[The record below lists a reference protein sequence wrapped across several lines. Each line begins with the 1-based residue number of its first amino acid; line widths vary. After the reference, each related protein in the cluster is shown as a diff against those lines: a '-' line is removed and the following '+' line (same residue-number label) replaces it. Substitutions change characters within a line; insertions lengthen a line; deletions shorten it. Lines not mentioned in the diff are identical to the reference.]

1 GRTYFGTRC
10 VDGSFSNED
19 YLALNLLGKTFRYT
33 VDLAGA
39 GCGCNAALYLTSLH
53 QNDQVSECEDYYCD
67 ANNVCGPPPAPH
79 ERVPFWLDSGFGST
93 TDSRRFGSALF
104 WPPQPGGLRVTSA
117 AFACMAAVLAGSAPS
132 REGMD
137 APWTTVPRPS
147 PVRYCGWCAGPLG
160 RGESLA
166 LAEGGSLLE
175 VCELCYII
183 GLIRQAAWR
192 ARLSVEER
200 AALLDS
206 ARLLGALLSALAGLG
221 LDGAEGAAAFPP
233 VAPGLAA
240 AAAVGR
246 AAAAAPAGGG
256 AGAPVVPGLAALP
269 GLPGFGG
276 GGAAG
281 APPAGGAVPDGGGAP
296 PGGVGAAL
304 VGALA
309 GGGGGPPGGPPPGAV
324 PGAPAIPGVPIA
336 VAGGPIA
343 PAGGAQLGPL
353 VDGPWRQAVI
363 LIGADWR
370 RGVNLELSTFDAA
383 GGISGTAL
391 FEVEEIGTT
400 GPSGQ
405 YLSAQFRGASL
416 AAEAMRLD
424 GLFPPRGTGPA
435 GLLHLRGQGPALC
448 GEPAV
453 PGRGVLHVEWLRLRS
468 NRGFVEPWVR
478 PSAFGGRGGGGAL
491 AGGAPAGGAAPDRLA
506 AAAAARAQAATAT
519 PGRAGGGRGRR
530 RPRSS
535 SASRSDDDGESRFR
549 EAPSRGGSVRLLA
562 EKRPGAL
569 YDEAMKNIGRV
580 MGLREGADG
589 SEVRAKVVGYLQA
602 VVFGHHPPGQ
612 MRINTQRELQT
623 LATALDLLE
632 CGCLA
637 DLSDVLMQRFKALEL
652 SLSDASWQVASEL
665 EIVPDAPPSLASM
678 GEQDLARRAAL
689 LRRRLMDA
697 KSRGALGGKGQG
709 ERSALRQRGQV
720 AVSGGAE
727 DASRTSPRLRR
738 QRACSKVRREARPPR
753 AAAAVAAGS
762 TGAEAEP
769 ACGTDADCDGDP
781 LAEWREWAGAA
792 SDLLREPFDVGPVLL
807 NIVRQ
812 FPGSFGRFTR
822 YSLEVKPRE
831 HPADMAGRLQRDL
844 LPLPYPSITRS
855 QIAQQGE
862 DPLSDKEWEGRAN
875 AAQQAALVALGRRLL
890 LATRAES
897 ALPPD
902 LDWNVRLKD
911 RKIGCGGDEISA
923 THRLTLEQVLDGLP
937 PPGVAASI
945 EAADLA
951 TGFVREALLDPT
963 LVLLP
968 AALRRRA
975 PTSARVWASLEEW
988 HRIVRALHERGV
1000 VSAIPSSEIACRD
1013 GAPLLNGAFGVPKP
1027 RDEPVVCS
1035 DGERRP
1041 VLRLITN
1048 LIPSNACQECIVG
1061 DTPEM
1066 PTMSQLNGLVLTE
1079 SEDLLWSGADRK
1091 AFFYV
1096 FRAPPVW
1103 WPYMVIGPPVPSE
1116 LLGLKDGGATHI
1128 CLRVIGMGWISAVG
1142 VTTHLHRNMLRR
1154 SASFPRGLPPSQEIT
1169 RRRRLPFSV
1178 EKPCPPAW
1186 MVYID
1191 NLEVAEVVSKSEATT
1206 LRGTVPELIS
1216 EARACYAAA
1225 GSPGSPA
1232 KMASLTLWTLSKK
1245 RASMRLV
1252 RILLGRWV
1260 RVHCFRRPLAASFA
1274 YTWKW
1279 LGNPRAGGR
1288 FSVSVVEDLLM
1299 CLALSG
1305 LCVADLR
1312 LEVDPL
1318 VTASDAS
1325 EAAGAVVYGYAL
1337 SDRGRALAE
1346 RRQRPANAACEEETA
1361 LVTVFDGIGGGRR
1374 AFEILGLVPAVHL
1387 SFEVDPTAVRV
1398 ARRSYPSTQHLGDVT
1413 EADPAALAALLRAR
1427 GLNVARQGLDDPRAG
1442 LLDHMVRIVD
1452 GLRTAMPEASIDFL
1466 GENVASMPECD
1477 VLRLNQLF
1485 GRIPLEIEAG
1495 DVGWVR
1501 RPRLYWASWD
1511 LLPSFEAEP
1520 VVVRAKT
1527 QGVRRACKVA
1537 LKAERPPLE
1546 EWLPPGA
1553 VCPGPAAGEPLP
1565 TFVRWAPRSQPRPR
1579 PAGIGE
1585 CSAAEL
1591 ARWEAA
1597 GFASPPYQ
1605 FRDKWCIHQADG
1617 RVEPPDATIREKLM
1631 GFPEGHTVPCM
1642 TSSQAKAEPAKY
1654 EALRRS
1660 LVGNTFQCEV
1670 VAWIISHR
1678 AVGAGLLVSV
1688 PSLGELHE
1696 SARAWAGGRKLWA
1709 GDVTSLRCGRSEIDE
1724 GLRAK
1729 LDQAGGPIYVG
1740 RGSRRWGLAA
1750 SRWGNPFTICPERS
1764 REDAVAL
1771 FAGWIRTQPT
1781 FLQSLE
1787 TLRGALL
1794 VCHCGPDQACH
1805 ADILLAELA
1814 KRDVVEWRE
1823 VDASRR
1829 IVMGLVMACH
1839 NNGADIRTDGASEA
1853 LGKIFPRQE
1862 IDSGFWRWRKARQL
1876 VWDAAEHINVL
1887 ECQGALMMIRWRA
1900 RSVRRHQCVFLHLL
1914 DSMVNIGALSK
1925 HRSSSPQLNKVVR
1938 TFSAWELAMGARA
1951 VFGFTS
1957 SARNPADAPSRLR
1970 DGIKAS
1976 TLARYRG
1983 AAQRF
1988 VDYLA
1993 SNNLSLPFTWDDIDI
2008 CLQDYLEHLWA
2019 EGATKGEANDTLS
2032 GVQHL
2037 LRTRRRY
2044 PGAWQL
2050 LTVWGRLEIPQR
2062 APPMPAQ
2069 VCTALAG
2076 WALSRGEVAFAAVLL
2091 VAFHLCL
2098 RAGEVLGLS
2107 GGVIFLK
2114 PCGRGVVSLPWTK
2127 TSCQKGAR
2135 EQVTLDD
2142 PLVGA
2147 VVHMQLQR
2155 DSRLWPGTTRA
2166 FHDVFR
2172 AGLQQIGCRHLALS
2186 PCSLRRGGAT
2196 HEFPLSGDLS
2206 KAPSS
2211 KKVSPL
2217 QTGPAA
2223 PAGAVAL
2230 AAAFAVRAA
2239 AAAAPVGKKA
2249 PPKAT
2254 CPDQLRIAGFEGAPK
2269 GAIVPQMSSRS
2280 YFASTC
2286 NAGKYNNTEYVR
2298 MPLLGKTLRYK
2309 MDVKGAGCGCN
2320 AAFYL
2325 TSMGHN
2331 EHESECF
2338 DYYCDANN
2346 VCGQTCAEIDIQ
2358 EANMYAFHATLHGAK
2373 DAFGVAAGEGGGG
2386 PGWNGPRD
2394 WGKDDYGPDSKCID
2408 TNFPYEVAVSFPTD
2422 ESTGSL
2428 EAMWVSLSQ
2437 DKGASPCR
2445 ISLNLDSYDRM
2456 QEMTTELKRGMT
2468 PIVSYW
2474 ADDDMLWLDGPGDD
2488 HAGLCPRDDK
2498 KKCAESVRFFDFSIA
2513 DISDEDSPVPSSRPT
2528 EQKPASDVGAWN
2540 WEASDSTTAST
2551 PAQPPAMEPP
2561 GSESPPSSTMQT
2573 IGSLGWDSDDEGVA
2587 TDLDRGSVVEGGQ
2600 CVEFDNWRKAVVG
2613 GRAVQMSLGKAG
2625 YGVKTSWEHCRRLCV
2640 EDEKCKQVVF
2650 YKPSGACFGTTEA
2663 QGHDQD
2669 NMGGS
2674 NVDFISA
2681 QCNDACAEFNNWRK
2695 SEAGDEIS
2703 LGKHKYGDVAEDW
2716 PTCRDWCAAE
2726 EKCKQ
2731 VVYYRPER
2739 KCYGM
2744 SGTSDDDE
2752 DNMGGNNPNFVSAHC
2767 RQAGAAAGSEL
2778 ASLLHGM
2785 DTDDD
2790 IVVMQKKHAGLSGPA
2805 VPAEDSRRW
2814 LVACSGAAALAA
2826 LAVCGVAAAG
2836 AKRRRH
2842 LHAAT
2847 PMETLRRIAS
2857 GGEVA
2862 SADHGLLRVNFS
2874 AERLLEVGGQAP
2886 SKRGLPGVA
2895 EGAVVEMPPLC
2906 L

>member
-1 GRTYFGTRC
+1 MPGLSDTPSLWSIRSIWDYTPEEKESNRIYKDLEDKKRARAQAKREANEVGQWGQGRAGG
-10 VDGSFSNED
+10 DGLGSRTV
-19 YLALNLLGKTFRYT
+19 LAEIADTAGGASSASQRKSVGELQERIAEVSRAHRLDDNARTGLISVFAERARLGC
-33 VDLAGA
+33 DL
-39 GCGCNAALYLTSLH
+39 
-53 QNDQVSECEDYYCD
+53 DQVKTPTRARVEYL
-67 ANNVCGPPPAPH
+67 
-79 ERVPFWLDSGFGST
+79 ERIIKGL
-93 TDSRRFGSALF
+93 
-104 WPPQPGGLRVTSA
+104 WPKVS
-117 AFACMAAVLAGSAPS
+117 SK
-132 REGMD
+132 GMD
-137 APWTTVPRPS
+137 APGTTVPRPS

-200 AALLDS
+200 APLLDS

-221 LDGAEGAAAFPP
+221 LDGAEGGGAAAFPP

-240 AAAVGR
+240 AAAVGG

-256 AGAPVVPGLAALP
+256 ASAPVVLGLAALP

-281 APPAGGAVPDGGGAP
+281 APPAGGAAPDGGGVP

-353 VDGPWRQAVI
+353 VDGPWRQAVT

-370 RGVNLELSTFDAA
+370 RGVDLELPTFDAA

-435 GLLHLRGQGPALC
+435 GLLHLRGQGLALC

-519 PGRAGGGRGRR
+519 PGRAGGGRGR
-530 RPRSS
+530 PRSS

-569 YDEAMKNIGRV
+569 YDEAMKNTGRV
-580 MGLREGADG
+580 MGLREVADC

-637 DLSDVLMQRFKALEL
+637 ELSDVLMQRFKALEL

-665 EIVPDAPPSLASM
+665 EIVPDARPSLASM

-697 KSRGALGGKGQG
+697 KSRGALGGQGQG
-709 ERSALRQRGQV
+709 ETPRGDSPHPR
-720 AVSGGAE
+720 AADGPRRVSLA
-727 DASRTSPRLRR
+727 TSPERHVFR
-738 QRACSKVRREARPPR
+738 QDQPAAAAAAGLQQGPPR
-753 AAAAVAAGS
+753 GPAPPAAAAVAAGS

-831 HPADMAGRLQRDL
+831 HPAGMGGRLQRDL
-844 LPLPYPSITRS
+844 LPLPYPSITGS
-855 QIAQQGE
+855 QIVQQGE
-862 DPLSDKEWEGRAN
+862 DPLSDKGWEGAN

-890 LATRAES
+890 LATRAEP

-911 RKIGCGGDEISA
+911 RKLGYGGGEISA
-923 THRLTLEQVLDGLP
+923 PHRLTLEQVLDGLP

-951 TGFVREALLDPT
+951 TGFVREALLGPT

-968 AALRRRA
+968 AALRRPA

-988 HRIVRALHERGV
+988 HRIVRALHERGMA
-1000 VSAIPSSEIACRD
+1000 SAIPSSEIACRD
-1013 GAPLLNGAFGVPKP
+1013 GAPLLNGALGVPKP
-1027 RDEPVVCS
+1027 HDEPVVCS

-1079 SEDLLWSGADRK
+1079 SEDLLWSGADRT

-1096 FRAPPVW
+1096 FRAPPAR

-1116 LLGLKDGGATHI
+1116 LLGLKDGGATRI
-1128 CLRVIGMGWISAVG
+1128 CVRVIGIGWISAAG

-1154 SASFPRGLPPSQEIT
+1154 SASVPRGLPPSQEIT

-1191 NLEVAEVVSKSEATT
+1191 NLGVAEVVGKSEATT

-1232 KMASLTLWTLSKK
+1232 KDIHRVPRATTLGELIDGVEGVRRPPAGYLTEMASLTLWTLSKK

-1274 YTWKW
+1274 YAWKW
-1279 LGNPRAGGR
+1279 LGKPRTGGR

-1374 AFEILGLVPAVHL
+1374 AFDILGLVPAVHL

-1427 GLNVARQGLDDPRAG
+1427 GRVSRVLVVGGFPCQVFAGLNVARQGLDDPRAG
-1442 LLDHMVRIVD
+1442 LVDHMVRIVD

-1466 GENVASMPECD
+1466 GENVASMPECR

-1527 QGVRRACKVA
+1527 QDVRRACKVA

-1565 TFVRWAPRSQPRPR
+1565 TFVRWAPRSQPHPR

-1591 ARWEAA
+1591 VRWEAA

-1642 TSSQAKAEPAKY
+1642 TSSQAEPAKY

-1660 LVGNTFQCEV
+1660 LVGNSFQCEV
-1670 VAWIISHR
+1670 VAWIISHW

-1696 SARAWAGGRKLWA
+1696 SARAWADGRKLWA

-1750 SRWGNPFTICPERS
+1750 SRWGNPCTISPERS
-1764 REDAVAL
+1764 REGAVAL

-1814 KRDVVEWRE
+1814 KRDAVEWRE
-1823 VDASRR
+1823 VDAPRR

-1839 NNGADIRTDGASEA
+1839 NNGADIRTDGAPEA

-1862 IDSGFWRWRKARQL
+1862 IDSGIWRWRKARQL

-1970 DGIKAS
+1970 DGVGLGKLRDARIKAS

-1993 SNNLSLPFTWDDIDI
+1993 ANNLPLPFTWDDIDI

-2037 LRTRRRY
+2037 LRTRRRC

-2069 VCTALAG
+2069 VCAALAG
-2076 WALSRGEVAFAAVLL
+2076 WALSRGEVAFAAALL

-2098 RAGEVLGLS
+2098 RTGEALGLS

-2114 PCGRGVVSLPWTK
+2114 PCGRGVVSLPWTN
-2127 TSCQKGAR
+2127 TSCQKGSR
-2135 EQVTLDD
+2135 EHVTLDD

-2147 VVHMQLQR
+2147 IVHMQLQR

-2166 FHDVFR
+2166 FHDLFR
-2172 AGLQQIGCRHLALS
+2172 SGLQQIGRRHLALS

-2196 HEFPLSGDLS
+2196 HEFLLSGDLS
-2206 KAPSS
+2206 KVMLRGRWSS
-2211 KKVSPL
+2211 
-2217 QTGPAA
+2217 
-2223 PAGAVAL
+2223 AGTA
-2230 AAAFAVRAA
+2230 
-2239 AAAAPVGKKA
+2239 K
-2249 PPKAT
+2249 
-2254 CPDQLRIAGFEGAPK
+2254 I
-2269 GAIVPQMSSRS
+2269 
-2280 YFASTC
+2280 Y
-2286 NAGKYNNTEYVR
+2286 
-2298 MPLLGKTLRYK
+2298 
-2309 MDVKGAGCGCN
+2309 
-2320 AAFYL
+2320 
-2325 TSMGHN
+2325 
-2331 EHESECF
+2331 
-2338 DYYCDANN
+2338 
-2346 VCGQTCAEIDIQ
+2346 IQ
-2358 EANMYAFHATLHGAK
+2358 
-2373 DAFGVAAGEGGGG
+2373 D
-2386 PGWNGPRD
+2386 
-2394 WGKDDYGPDSKCID
+2394 
-2408 TNFPYEVAVSFPTD
+2408 
-2422 ESTGSL
+2422 
-2428 EAMWVSLSQ
+2428 
-2437 DKGASPCR
+2437 
-2445 ISLNLDSYDRM
+2445 
-2456 QEMTTELKRGMT
+2456 
-2468 PIVSYW
+2468 
-2474 ADDDMLWLDGPGDD
+2474 
-2488 HAGLCPRDDK
+2488 
-2498 KKCAESVRFFDFSIA
+2498 
-2513 DISDEDSPVPSSRPT
+2513 
-2528 EQKPASDVGAWN
+2528 
-2540 WEASDSTTAST
+2540 
-2551 PAQPPAMEPP
+2551 
-2561 GSESPPSSTMQT
+2561 
-2573 IGSLGWDSDDEGVA
+2573 
-2587 TDLDRGSVVEGGQ
+2587 
-2600 CVEFDNWRKAVVG
+2600 
-2613 GRAVQMSLGKAG
+2613 
-2625 YGVKTSWEHCRRLCV
+2625 
-2640 EDEKCKQVVF
+2640 
-2650 YKPSGACFGTTEA
+2650 
-2663 QGHDQD
+2663 
-2669 NMGGS
+2669 
-2674 NVDFISA
+2674 
-2681 QCNDACAEFNNWRK
+2681 
-2695 SEAGDEIS
+2695 
-2703 LGKHKYGDVAEDW
+2703 
-2716 PTCRDWCAAE
+2716 
-2726 EKCKQ
+2726 
-2731 VVYYRPER
+2731 
-2739 KCYGM
+2739 
-2744 SGTSDDDE
+2744 
-2752 DNMGGNNPNFVSAHC
+2752 
-2767 RQAGAAAGSEL
+2767 GAAIIAEMMLQDRARSTL
-2778 ASLLHGM
+2778 ASERFAARDLL
-2785 DTDDD
+2785 
-2790 IVVMQKKHAGLSGPA
+2790 Q
-2805 VPAEDSRRW
+2805 
-2814 LVACSGAAALAA
+2814 
-2826 LAVCGVAAAG
+2826 
-2836 AKRRRH
+2836 
-2842 LHAAT
+2842 
-2847 PMETLRRIAS
+2847 
-2857 GGEVA
+2857 
-2862 SADHGLLRVNFS
+2862 
-2874 AERLLEVGGQAP
+2874 
-2886 SKRGLPGVA
+2886 
-2895 EGAVVEMPPLC
+2895 
-2906 L
+2906 

>member
-1 GRTYFGTRC
+1 
-10 VDGSFSNED
+10 
-19 YLALNLLGKTFRYT
+19 
-33 VDLAGA
+33 
-39 GCGCNAALYLTSLH
+39 
-53 QNDQVSECEDYYCD
+53 
-67 ANNVCGPPPAPH
+67 
-79 ERVPFWLDSGFGST
+79 
-93 TDSRRFGSALF
+93 
-104 WPPQPGGLRVTSA
+104 
-117 AFACMAAVLAGSAPS
+117 
-132 REGMD
+132 GMD
-137 APWTTVPRPS
+137 APGTTVPRLS

-240 AAAVGR
+240 AAAVGG

-269 GLPGFGG
+269 GLPGSGG

-304 VGALA
+304 VGAVA

-324 PGAPAIPGVPIA
+324 PGAPTIPGGVPIA

-353 VDGPWRQAVI
+353 VDGPRRQAVT

-370 RGVNLELSTFDAA
+370 RGVNLELPTFDAA
-383 GGISGTAL
+383 GGISGMAL

-424 GLFPPRGTGPA
+424 
-435 GLLHLRGQGPALC
+435 
-448 GEPAV
+448 
-453 PGRGVLHVEWLRLRS
+453 GVLHVEWLRLRS

-602 VVFGHHPPGQ
+602 AVFGHHPPGQ

-637 DLSDVLMQRFKALEL
+637 ELSDVLMQRFKALEL

-665 EIVPDAPPSLASM
+665 EIVPDARPSLASM

-709 ERSALRQRGQV
+709 E
-720 AVSGGAE
+720 
-727 DASRTSPRLRR
+727 
-738 QRACSKVRREARPPR
+738 
-753 AAAAVAAGS
+753 
-762 TGAEAEP
+762 
-769 ACGTDADCDGDP
+769 
-781 LAEWREWAGAA
+781 
-792 SDLLREPFDVGPVLL
+792 
-807 NIVRQ
+807 
-812 FPGSFGRFTR
+812 
-822 YSLEVKPRE
+822 
-831 HPADMAGRLQRDL
+831 
-844 LPLPYPSITRS
+844 S

-862 DPLSDKEWEGRAN
+862 DPLSDKEWEGLHCRLVVTVLALNWESGFRSLKLARPCRGRAN

-911 RKIGCGGDEISA
+911 RKIGCGGGEISA
-923 THRLTLEQVLDGLP
+923 PHRLTLEQVLDGLP

-951 TGFVREALLDPT
+951 TGFVRETLLGPT
-963 LVLLP
+963 PVLLP
-968 AALRRRA
+968 AALRRPA
-975 PTSARVWASLEEW
+975 PTSARAWASLEEW
-988 HRIVRALHERGV
+988 HRIVRALHERGM

-1013 GAPLLNGAFGVPKP
+1013 GAPLLNGAFGVPEP

-1079 SEDLLWSGADRK
+1079 SEDLLLSGADIK

-1096 FRAPPVW
+1096 FRAPPAW

-1128 CLRVIGMGWISAVG
+1128 CLRVIGMGWISAAG

-1154 SASFPRGLPPSQEIT
+1154 SASVPRGLPPSQEIT

-1206 LRGTVPELIS
+1206 LRGAVPELIS
-1216 EARACYAAA
+1216 GARACYAAA

-1232 KMASLTLWTLSKK
+1232 KDIHRVPRATTLGELIEGVEGVRRPPAGYLTEMASLTLWTLSKK

-1279 LGNPRAGGR
+1279 LGNPRTGGR
-1288 FSVSVVEDLLM
+1288 FSVSVV
-1299 CLALSG
+1299 
-1305 LCVADLR
+1305 
-1312 LEVDPL
+1312 
-1318 VTASDAS
+1318 

-1427 GLNVARQGLDDPRAG
+1427 GRVSRVLVVGGFPCPVFAGLNVARQGLDDPRAG
-1442 LLDHMVRIVD
+1442 LVDHMVRIVD

-1511 LLPSFEAEP
+1511 FLPSFEAEP

-1527 QGVRRACKVA
+1527 QDVRRACKVA

-1553 VCPGPAAGEPLP
+1553 VCPGPAAGGPLP
-1565 TFVRWAPRSQPRPR
+1565 TFVRWTPRSQPRPR

-1631 GFPEGHTVPCM
+1631 GFPEGHTAPCM

-1660 LVGNTFQCEV
+1660 LVGNSFQCEV
-1670 VAWIISHR
+1670 VAWIISHW

-1724 GLRAK
+1724 GLHAK
-1729 LDQAGGPIYVG
+1729 LDQAGGPVYAG

-1750 SRWGNPFTICPERS
+1750 SRWGNPFTISPERS
-1764 REDAVAL
+1764 REGAVAL
-1771 FAGWIRTQPT
+1771 FAGWTRTQPT

-1862 IDSGFWRWRKARQL
+1862 IDSG
-1876 VWDAAEHINVL
+1876 
-1887 ECQGALMMIRWRA
+1887 
-1900 RSVRRHQCVFLHLL
+1900 
-1914 DSMVNIGALSK
+1914 
-1925 HRSSSPQLNKVVR
+1925 
-1938 TFSAWELAMGARA
+1938 
-1951 VFGFTS
+1951 
-1957 SARNPADAPSRLR
+1957 
-1970 DGIKAS
+1970 
-1976 TLARYRG
+1976 
-1983 AAQRF
+1983 
-1988 VDYLA
+1988 
-1993 SNNLSLPFTWDDIDI
+1993 
-2008 CLQDYLEHLWA
+2008 
-2019 EGATKGEANDTLS
+2019 EANDALS

-2098 RAGEVLGLS
+2098 RTGEALGLS

-2114 PCGRGVVSLPWTK
+2114 PCGRGAVSLPWTK

-2135 EQVTLDD
+2135 EQVALDD

-2147 VVHMQLQR
+2147 VVHVQLQC

-2166 FHDVFR
+2166 FHDLFR
-2172 AGLQQIGCRHLALS
+2172 IGLQQIGCRHLALS

-2196 HEFPLSGDLS
+2196 HVFLLSGDLS
-2206 KAPSS
+2206 KAVERS
-2211 KKVSPL
+2211 
-2217 QTGPAA
+2217 GR
-2223 PAGAVAL
+2223 GA
-2230 AAAFAVRAA
+2230 FW
-2239 AAAAPVGKKA
+2239 
-2249 PPKAT
+2249 
-2254 CPDQLRIAGFEGAPK
+2254 
-2269 GAIVPQMSSRS
+2269 PQ
-2280 YFASTC
+2280 
-2286 NAGKYNNTEYVR
+2286 
-2298 MPLLGKTLRYK
+2298 
-2309 MDVKGAGCGCN
+2309 
-2320 AAFYL
+2320 
-2325 TSMGHN
+2325 
-2331 EHESECF
+2331 
-2338 DYYCDANN
+2338 
-2346 VCGQTCAEIDIQ
+2346 
-2358 EANMYAFHATLHGAK
+2358 
-2373 DAFGVAAGEGGGG
+2373 
-2386 PGWNGPRD
+2386 
-2394 WGKDDYGPDSKCID
+2394 
-2408 TNFPYEVAVSFPTD
+2408 
-2422 ESTGSL
+2422 
-2428 EAMWVSLSQ
+2428 
-2437 DKGASPCR
+2437 
-2445 ISLNLDSYDRM
+2445 
-2456 QEMTTELKRGMT
+2456 
-2468 PIVSYW
+2468 
-2474 ADDDMLWLDGPGDD
+2474 
-2488 HAGLCPRDDK
+2488 
-2498 KKCAESVRFFDFSIA
+2498 
-2513 DISDEDSPVPSSRPT
+2513 SPVMVADPSLRM
-2528 EQKPASDVGAWN
+2528 VVC
-2540 WEASDSTTAST
+2540 
-2551 PAQPPAMEPP
+2551 
-2561 GSESPPSSTMQT
+2561 ESSS
-2573 IGSLGWDSDDEGVA
+2573 GLG
-2587 TDLDRGSVVEGGQ
+2587 
-2600 CVEFDNWRKAVVG
+2600 
-2613 GRAVQMSLGKAG
+2613 
-2625 YGVKTSWEHCRRLCV
+2625 
-2640 EDEKCKQVVF
+2640 
-2650 YKPSGACFGTTEA
+2650 
-2663 QGHDQD
+2663 
-2669 NMGGS
+2669 
-2674 NVDFISA
+2674 
-2681 QCNDACAEFNNWRK
+2681 
-2695 SEAGDEIS
+2695 
-2703 LGKHKYGDVAEDW
+2703 
-2716 PTCRDWCAAE
+2716 
-2726 EKCKQ
+2726 
-2731 VVYYRPER
+2731 
-2739 KCYGM
+2739 
-2744 SGTSDDDE
+2744 
-2752 DNMGGNNPNFVSAHC
+2752 
-2767 RQAGAAAGSEL
+2767 
-2778 ASLLHGM
+2778 
-2785 DTDDD
+2785 
-2790 IVVMQKKHAGLSGPA
+2790 
-2805 VPAEDSRRW
+2805 
-2814 LVACSGAAALAA
+2814 
-2826 LAVCGVAAAG
+2826 
-2836 AKRRRH
+2836 
-2842 LHAAT
+2842 
-2847 PMETLRRIAS
+2847 
-2857 GGEVA
+2857 
-2862 SADHGLLRVNFS
+2862 
-2874 AERLLEVGGQAP
+2874 
-2886 SKRGLPGVA
+2886 
-2895 EGAVVEMPPLC
+2895 
-2906 L
+2906 

>member
-1 GRTYFGTRC
+1 
-10 VDGSFSNED
+10 
-19 YLALNLLGKTFRYT
+19 
-33 VDLAGA
+33 
-39 GCGCNAALYLTSLH
+39 
-53 QNDQVSECEDYYCD
+53 
-67 ANNVCGPPPAPH
+67 
-79 ERVPFWLDSGFGST
+79 
-93 TDSRRFGSALF
+93 
-104 WPPQPGGLRVTSA
+104 
-117 AFACMAAVLAGSAPS
+117 
-132 REGMD
+132 MD
-137 APWTTVPRPS
+137 APGTTVPRPS
-147 PVRYCGWCAGPLG
+147 PVQYCGWCAGPLG

-221 LDGAEGAAAFPP
+221 LDGADGEGAAGRGGGAAAFPP

-240 AAAVGR
+240 AAAVGD

-256 AGAPVVPGLAALP
+256 AGAPVVLGLAALP

-276 GGAAG
+276 GAAAG

-296 PGGVGAAL
+296 PGGAGAAL

-353 VDGPWRQAVI
+353 VDGPWRQAVT

-370 RGVNLELSTFDAA
+370 RGVNLELPTFDAA

-391 FEVEEIGTT
+391 LEVEEIGTT

-435 GLLHLRGQGPALC
+435 GLLHLRGQGP
-448 GEPAV
+448 
-453 PGRGVLHVEWLRLRS
+453 WLRLRS

-491 AGGAPAGGAAPDRLA
+491 AGAAPVGGAAPDRLA
-506 AAAAARAQAATAT
+506 AAAAARAQAAAAT
-519 PGRAGGGRGRR
+519 PGCAGGGRGRR

-549 EAPSRGGSVRLLA
+549 EAPSRGGSARLLA

-569 YDEAMKNIGRV
+569 HDEAMKNIGRV
-580 MGLREGADG
+580 MGPRKGADG

-602 VVFGHHPPGQ
+602 AVFGHHPPGQ
-612 MRINTQRELQT
+612 MRVNTQRELQT
-623 LATALDLLE
+623 LAAALDLLE
-632 CGCLA
+632 SGCLA
-637 DLSDVLMQRFKALEL
+637 ELSDVLMQRFRALEL

-665 EIVPDAPPSLASM
+665 EIVPDTRPSLASM
-678 GEQDLARRAAL
+678 GEQDLARRVAL
-689 LRRRLMDA
+689 LRRKLMDA
-697 KSRGALGGKGQG
+697 KSRGGLGGRGQG
-709 ERSALRQRGQV
+709 ETPRGDSPHPK
-720 AVSGGAE
+720 AADGPRRVSLA
-727 DASRTSPRLRR
+727 TSPERHVFR
-738 QRACSKVRREARPPR
+738 QDQP
-753 AAAAVAAGS
+753 AAAAAAGLQQAPS
-762 TGAEAEP
+762 SRPP

-807 NIVRQ
+807 NVVRQ

-831 HPADMAGRLQRDL
+831 HPADMGGRLQRDL
-844 LPLPYPSITRS
+844 LPLPYLSITRS

-862 DPLSDKEWEGRAN
+862 DPLSDKEWEGLHCRLVVTVLALNWESGFRSLKLARPCRGRAN

-890 LATRAES
+890 SATRAES

-902 LDWNVRLKD
+902 LDWNARLKD
-911 RKIGCGGDEISA
+911 RKIGYGGGEISPP
-923 THRLTLEQVLDGLP
+923 HRLTLEQVLDGLP
-937 PPGVAASI
+937 PPGVAAPI

-968 AALRRRA
+968 AALRRPA
-975 PTSARVWASLEEW
+975 PTSARAWASLEEW
-988 HRIVRALHERGV
+988 HRIVRALHERGMA
-1000 VSAIPSSEIACRD
+1000 SAIPSSEIACRD
-1013 GAPLLNGAFGVPKP
+1013 GAPLLNGALGVPKP
-1027 RDEPVVCS
+1027 HDEPVVCS

-1041 VLRLITN
+1041 VLRPITN

-1096 FRAPPVW
+1096 FRAPPVR
-1103 WPYMVIGPPVPSE
+1103 WPYMVIRPPVPSE
-1116 LLGLKDGGATHI
+1116 LLGLKDGGTTHI
-1128 CLRVIGMGWISAVG
+1128 CLRVIGIGWISAAG
-1142 VTTHLHRNMLRR
+1142 ATTHLHRNMLRR
-1154 SASFPRGLPPSQEIT
+1154 SASVPRGLSPSQEIT

-1191 NLEVAEVVSKSEATT
+1191 NLEVAEVVGKSEAAT

-1216 EARACYAAA
+1216 EARLCYAAA
-1225 GSPGSPA
+1225 GSPGSPSKDIHRVPRA
-1232 KMASLTLWTLSKK
+1232 TTLGELVDGVEGVRRPPAGYLTEMASLTLWTLSKK

-1279 LGNPRAGGR
+1279 LANPRTGGR

-1299 CLALSG
+1299 RLALSG

-1346 RRQRPANAACEEETA
+1346 RRQRPANAACEEETG

-1374 AFEILGLVPAVHL
+1374 ALEILGLVPAVHL

-1413 EADPAALAALLRAR
+1413 EADPVALAALLRAR
-1427 GLNVARQGLDDPRAG
+1427 GRVSRVLVVGGFPCQVFAGLNVARQGLDDPRAG
-1442 LLDHMVRIVD
+1442 LVDHMVRIVD

-1485 GRIPLEIEAG
+1485 GRLLLEIEAG

-1520 VVVRAKT
+1520 VAVRAKT
-1527 QGVRRACKVA
+1527 QDVRRACKVA

-1546 EWLPPGA
+1546 EWLPPRA
-1553 VCPGPAAGEPLP
+1553 VCPGPAAGEPPP
-1565 TFVRWAPRSQPRPR
+1565 TFVRWTPRSQPRPR

-1617 RVEPPDATIREKLM
+1617 RVEPP
-1631 GFPEGHTVPCM
+1631 
-1642 TSSQAKAEPAKY
+1642 AKAEPAKY

-1660 LVGNTFQCEV
+1660 LVGNSFQCEV
-1670 VAWIISHR
+1670 VAWIISHW

-1724 GLRAK
+1724 GLHAK

-1750 SRWGNPFTICPERS
+1750 SRWGNPFTISPERS

-1771 FAGWIRTQPT
+1771 LAGWIRTQPAL
-1781 FLQSLE
+1781 LQSLE

-1823 VDASRR
+1823 LDASRR

-1862 IDSGFWRWRKARQL
+1862 IDSGIWRWRKARQL
-1876 VWDAAEHINVL
+1876 VRDAAEHIN
-1887 ECQGALMMIRWRA
+1887 
-1900 RSVRRHQCVFLHLL
+1900 CVFLHLL

-1938 TFSAWELAMGARA
+1938 TFSPWELAMGARA

-1957 SARNPADAPSRLR
+1957 
-1970 DGIKAS
+1970 IKAS

-1993 SNNLSLPFTWDDIDI
+1993 ANNLPLPFTWDDIDI

-2032 GVQHL
+2032 GAQHL

-2044 PGAWQL
+2044 PGARQL

-2076 WALSRGEVAFAAVLL
+2076 WALSRGVVAFAAALL

-2098 RAGEVLGLS
+2098 RTGEALGLS

-2114 PCGRGVVSLPWTK
+2114 PCGRGAASLPWTK

-2135 EQVTLDD
+2135 GQVTLDD

-2147 VVHMQLQR
+2147 VVHAQLQR
-2155 DSRLWPGTTRA
+2155 DSRPWPGTTRA
-2166 FHDVFR
+2166 FHDLFR
-2172 AGLQQIGCRHLALS
+2172 TGLQQIGRKHLALS
-2186 PCSLRRGGAT
+2186 PYSLRRGGAA
-2196 HEFPLSGDLS
+2196 HEFPLSGD
-2206 KAPSS
+2206 SS
-2211 KKVSPL
+2211 KVMLRGRWSSARTAQIYIQDGAAIIAEMKLQAGPL
-2217 QTGPAA
+2217 CGDLESLDLFAEPAPVA
-2223 PAGAVAL
+2223 PA
-2230 AAAFAVRAA
+2230 
-2239 AAAAPVGKKA
+2239 
-2249 PPKAT
+2249 
-2254 CPDQLRIAGFEGAPK
+2254 
-2269 GAIVPQMSSRS
+2269 
-2280 YFASTC
+2280 
-2286 NAGKYNNTEYVR
+2286 
-2298 MPLLGKTLRYK
+2298 LG
-2309 MDVKGAGCGCN
+2309 
-2320 AAFYL
+2320 
-2325 TSMGHN
+2325 
-2331 EHESECF
+2331 
-2338 DYYCDANN
+2338 
-2346 VCGQTCAEIDIQ
+2346 
-2358 EANMYAFHATLHGAK
+2358 
-2373 DAFGVAAGEGGGG
+2373 
-2386 PGWNGPRD
+2386 
-2394 WGKDDYGPDSKCID
+2394 
-2408 TNFPYEVAVSFPTD
+2408 
-2422 ESTGSL
+2422 
-2428 EAMWVSLSQ
+2428 
-2437 DKGASPCR
+2437 
-2445 ISLNLDSYDRM
+2445 
-2456 QEMTTELKRGMT
+2456 
-2468 PIVSYW
+2468 
-2474 ADDDMLWLDGPGDD
+2474 
-2488 HAGLCPRDDK
+2488 
-2498 KKCAESVRFFDFSIA
+2498 
-2513 DISDEDSPVPSSRPT
+2513 
-2528 EQKPASDVGAWN
+2528 
-2540 WEASDSTTAST
+2540 
-2551 PAQPPAMEPP
+2551 
-2561 GSESPPSSTMQT
+2561 
-2573 IGSLGWDSDDEGVA
+2573 
-2587 TDLDRGSVVEGGQ
+2587 
-2600 CVEFDNWRKAVVG
+2600 
-2613 GRAVQMSLGKAG
+2613 
-2625 YGVKTSWEHCRRLCV
+2625 
-2640 EDEKCKQVVF
+2640 
-2650 YKPSGACFGTTEA
+2650 SG
-2663 QGHDQD
+2663 
-2669 NMGGS
+2669 
-2674 NVDFISA
+2674 
-2681 QCNDACAEFNNWRK
+2681 
-2695 SEAGDEIS
+2695 
-2703 LGKHKYGDVAEDW
+2703 
-2716 PTCRDWCAAE
+2716 
-2726 EKCKQ
+2726 
-2731 VVYYRPER
+2731 
-2739 KCYGM
+2739 
-2744 SGTSDDDE
+2744 
-2752 DNMGGNNPNFVSAHC
+2752 
-2767 RQAGAAAGSEL
+2767 
-2778 ASLLHGM
+2778 
-2785 DTDDD
+2785 
-2790 IVVMQKKHAGLSGPA
+2790 A
-2805 VPAEDSRRW
+2805 VPAEQQI
-2814 LVACSGAAALAA
+2814 AAVQSALSS
-2826 LAVCGVAAAG
+2826 LY
-2836 AKRRRH
+2836 H
-2842 LHAAT
+2842 
-2847 PMETLRRIAS
+2847 
-2857 GGEVA
+2857 
-2862 SADHGLLRVNFS
+2862 
-2874 AERLLEVGGQAP
+2874 Q
-2886 SKRGLPGVA
+2886 
-2895 EGAVVEMPPLC
+2895 
-2906 L
+2906 

>member
-1 GRTYFGTRC
+1 
-10 VDGSFSNED
+10 
-19 YLALNLLGKTFRYT
+19 
-33 VDLAGA
+33 
-39 GCGCNAALYLTSLH
+39 
-53 QNDQVSECEDYYCD
+53 
-67 ANNVCGPPPAPH
+67 
-79 ERVPFWLDSGFGST
+79 
-93 TDSRRFGSALF
+93 
-104 WPPQPGGLRVTSA
+104 
-117 AFACMAAVLAGSAPS
+117 
-132 REGMD
+132 
-137 APWTTVPRPS
+137 
-147 PVRYCGWCAGPLG
+147 
-160 RGESLA
+160 
-166 LAEGGSLLE
+166 
-175 VCELCYII
+175 
-183 GLIRQAAWR
+183 
-192 ARLSVEER
+192 
-200 AALLDS
+200 
-206 ARLLGALLSALAGLG
+206 
-221 LDGAEGAAAFPP
+221 
-233 VAPGLAA
+233 
-240 AAAVGR
+240 AVGG

-256 AGAPVVPGLAALP
+256 AGAPVAPGLAALP

-281 APPAGGAVPDGGGAP
+281 APPAGGAVPDGVGAP

-309 GGGGGPPGGPPPGAV
+309 GGGDGLPGGPPPGAV

-343 PAGGAQLGPL
+343 PAGVAQLGPL
-353 VDGPWRQAVI
+353 VDGPWRQAAT

-370 RGVNLELSTFDAA
+370 RGVNLELPTFDAA

-391 FEVEEIGTT
+391 FEVEETGTA

-424 GLFPPRGTGPA
+424 GLFPPRGSGPA
-435 GLLHLRGQGPALC
+435 GPLHLRGQGPALC
-448 GEPAV
+448 GDPAV

-468 NRGFVEPWVR
+468 YRGFVEPWVR

-506 AAAAARAQAATAT
+506 AAAAARAQAAAAT
-519 PGRAGGGRGRR
+519 SGRAGGGRGRR

-549 EAPSRGGSVRLLA
+549 EAPSRGGSVRPLA

-569 YDEAMKNIGRV
+569 YDEVMKNIGRV

-632 CGCLA
+632 SGCLA
-637 DLSDVLMQRFKALEL
+637 ELSDVLMQRFKALEL

-665 EIVPDAPPSLASM
+665 EIAPDARPSLASM

-689 LRRRLMDA
+689 LRRKLMDA
-697 KSRGALGGKGQG
+697 KSRGGLGGKG
-709 ERSALRQRGQV
+709 
-720 AVSGGAE
+720 
-727 DASRTSPRLRR
+727 DSPH
-738 QRACSKVRREARPPR
+738 PR
-753 AAAAVAAGS
+753 AADGPRRVSLATSPERHVFRQDQPAAAAAAGLQQGCPLAQTALDFTVALAAS
-762 TGAEAEP
+762 EIASSSCPP
-769 ACGTDADCDGDP
+769 ACGTDADCYGDP

-792 SDLLREPFDVGPVLL
+792 SDLLREPFDVGPVFL

-831 HPADMAGRLQRDL
+831 HPADMGGRLQRDL
-844 LPLPYPSITRS
+844 LPLPYSSINRS
-855 QIAQQGE
+855 QIVRQGE
-862 DPLSDKEWEGRAN
+862 DPLSDKEWEGLRCRLVVTVLALNWKSGFRSLKLARPCRGRAN
-875 AAQQAALVALGRRLL
+875 AAQQAALVALGRRFL

-911 RKIGCGGDEISA
+911 HEIGYGGDEISA
-923 THRLTLEQVLDGLP
+923 PHRLTLEQVLDGLP

-968 AALRRRA
+968 AALRRPA
-975 PTSARVWASLEEW
+975 PTFARVWASLEEW
-988 HRIVRALHERGV
+988 HRIVRALHERGM

-1027 RDEPVVCS
+1027 HDEPVVCS

-1116 LLGLKDGGATHI
+1116 LLGLKDGGTTRI

-1142 VTTHLHRNMLRR
+1142 VTTHLHRNMPRR
-1154 SASFPRGLPPSQEIT
+1154 SASVPRGLPPSQEIT

-1191 NLEVAEVVSKSEATT
+1191 NLEVAEVVSKSEAAT

-1225 GSPGSPA
+1225 GSPGSPSKDIHRVPRA
-1232 KMASLTLWTLSKK
+1232 TTLGELIDGVEGARRPPAGYLTEMASLTLWTLSKK
-1245 RASMRLV
+1245 RASMRL
-1252 RILLGRWV
+1252 V

-1279 LGNPRAGGR
+1279 LGNPRTGGR
-1288 FSVSVVEDLLM
+1288 FSVSVFEDLLM

-1413 EADPAALAALLRAR
+1413 EADPVALAALMRAR
-1427 GLNVARQGLDDPRAG
+1427 GRVSRVLVVGGFPCQVFAGLNVARQGLDDPRAG
-1442 LLDHMVRIVD
+1442 LVDHMVRIVD

-1466 GENVASMPECD
+1466 GDNVASMPECD

-1527 QGVRRACKVA
+1527 QDVRRACKVA

-1553 VCPGPAAGEPLP
+1553 ACPGPAAGEPLP
-1565 TFVRWAPRSQPRPR
+1565 TFVRWTPRSQPRPR

-1631 GFPEGHTVPCM
+1631 GFPEGHAVPCM

-1660 LVGNTFQCEV
+1660 LVGNSFQCEV
-1670 VAWIISHR
+1670 VAWIISHW

-1688 PSLGELHE
+1688 SSLGELHE

-1724 GLRAK
+1724 GLHAK
-1729 LDQAGGPIYVG
+1729 LDQPGGPIYVG

-1750 SRWGNPFTICPERS
+1750 SRWGNPFTISPERS

-1771 FAGWIRTQPT
+1771 LAGWIRAQPT
-1781 FLQSLE
+1781 LLQSLE

-1823 VDASRR
+1823 LDASRR

-1862 IDSGFWRWRKARQL
+1862 IDSGIWRWRKARQL

-1925 HRSSSPQLNKVVR
+1925 RRSSSPQLNNVVR

-1970 DGIKAS
+1970 DGAGLGKLRGARTKAS

-1993 SNNLSLPFTWDDIDI
+1993 ANNLPLPFTWDDIDI

-2037 LRTRRRY
+2037 LKTRRRY

-2069 VCTALAG
+2069 VCTARAG

-2098 RAGEVLGLS
+2098 RTGEALGLS
-2107 GGVIFLK
+2107 GGVISLK
-2114 PCGRGVVSLPWTK
+2114 PCGRGAVSLPWAK

-2135 EQVTLDD
+2135 EQVALDD

-2166 FHDVFR
+2166 FHDLFR
-2172 AGLQQIGCRHLALS
+2172 TGLQQIGCRHLALS
-2186 PCSLRRGGAT
+2186 PYSLRRGGAT
-2196 HEFPLSGDLS
+2196 HEFLLSGDLS
-2206 KAPSS
+2206 KVMLRGRWSS
-2211 KKVSPL
+2211 ARTAK
-2217 QTGPAA
+2217 
-2223 PAGAVAL
+2223 
-2230 AAAFAVRAA
+2230 
-2239 AAAAPVGKKA
+2239 
-2249 PPKAT
+2249 
-2254 CPDQLRIAGFEGAPK
+2254 I
-2269 GAIVPQMSSRS
+2269 
-2280 YFASTC
+2280 Y
-2286 NAGKYNNTEYVR
+2286 
-2298 MPLLGKTLRYK
+2298 
-2309 MDVKGAGCGCN
+2309 
-2320 AAFYL
+2320 
-2325 TSMGHN
+2325 
-2331 EHESECF
+2331 
-2338 DYYCDANN
+2338 
-2346 VCGQTCAEIDIQ
+2346 IQ
-2358 EANMYAFHATLHGAK
+2358 
-2373 DAFGVAAGEGGGG
+2373 D
-2386 PGWNGPRD
+2386 
-2394 WGKDDYGPDSKCID
+2394 
-2408 TNFPYEVAVSFPTD
+2408 
-2422 ESTGSL
+2422 
-2428 EAMWVSLSQ
+2428 
-2437 DKGASPCR
+2437 
-2445 ISLNLDSYDRM
+2445 
-2456 QEMTTELKRGMT
+2456 
-2468 PIVSYW
+2468 
-2474 ADDDMLWLDGPGDD
+2474 
-2488 HAGLCPRDDK
+2488 
-2498 KKCAESVRFFDFSIA
+2498 
-2513 DISDEDSPVPSSRPT
+2513 
-2528 EQKPASDVGAWN
+2528 
-2540 WEASDSTTAST
+2540 
-2551 PAQPPAMEPP
+2551 
-2561 GSESPPSSTMQT
+2561 
-2573 IGSLGWDSDDEGVA
+2573 
-2587 TDLDRGSVVEGGQ
+2587 
-2600 CVEFDNWRKAVVG
+2600 
-2613 GRAVQMSLGKAG
+2613 
-2625 YGVKTSWEHCRRLCV
+2625 
-2640 EDEKCKQVVF
+2640 
-2650 YKPSGACFGTTEA
+2650 
-2663 QGHDQD
+2663 
-2669 NMGGS
+2669 
-2674 NVDFISA
+2674 
-2681 QCNDACAEFNNWRK
+2681 
-2695 SEAGDEIS
+2695 
-2703 LGKHKYGDVAEDW
+2703 
-2716 PTCRDWCAAE
+2716 
-2726 EKCKQ
+2726 
-2731 VVYYRPER
+2731 
-2739 KCYGM
+2739 
-2744 SGTSDDDE
+2744 
-2752 DNMGGNNPNFVSAHC
+2752 
-2767 RQAGAAAGSEL
+2767 GAA
-2778 ASLLHGM
+2778 
-2785 DTDDD
+2785 
-2790 IVVMQKKHAGLSGPA
+2790 II
-2805 VPAEDSRRW
+2805 AEMKLQDRTRS
-2814 LVACSGAAALAA
+2814 
-2826 LAVCGVAAAG
+2826 
-2836 AKRRRH
+2836 
-2842 LHAAT
+2842 
-2847 PMETLRRIAS
+2847 TL
-2857 GGEVA
+2857 
-2862 SADHGLLRVNFS
+2862 
-2874 AERLLEVGGQAP
+2874 Q
-2886 SKRGLPGVA
+2886 
-2895 EGAVVEMPPLC
+2895 
-2906 L
+2906 